1 MREVTVISS
10 MKQRWT
16 LRSQPHLGGYETQAG
31 KLSVAGKFREGLGRR
46 G

>member
-16 LRSQPHLGGYETQAG
+16 LRSQPHPGGYETQAC
-31 KLSVAGKFREGLGRR
+31 LWLVNSERV
-46 G
+46 